1 MLIILDSIFL
11 EKIVIVNI
19 IEKPKSIDEVSLKS
33 IDIINILVT
42 QLLQPIQNIL
52 ACLQAF
58 IGIEGYKENANMIN
72 FQEDSQKKTS
82 LSRFI
87 QAFSPVLNSI
97 LVLPIHD

>member
-19 IEKPKSIDEVSLKS
+19 IEKPKSIDEVIVKS

-42 QLLQPIQNIL
+42 QFLQPIQNIL

-58 IGIEGYKENANMIN
+58 TGIASYKENANMIN
-72 FQEDSQKKTS
+72 FQEDSQKKP
-82 LSRFI
+82 L
-87 QAFSPVLNSI
+87 
-97 LVLPIHD
+97 